1 MLNDGQPEPKPA
13 IFLCLTCVPPWRP
26 STRQGP
32 LTLLEITSR
41 PGFSPEE
48 ILVSGIFQRLISLER
63 VRGLEGQ
70 KDQRSVAT
78 SILVNQNTG
87 FFFSLYY
94 PLFFSKLLKCFDPI
108 HQFMDQKITST
119 HTYIDEHVFS
129 VREAVKKLFL

>member
-1 MLNDGQPEPKPA
+1 M
-13 IFLCLTCVPPWRP
+13 CSCVPPWRP

-87 FFFSLYY
+87 FFFSL
-94 PLFFSKLLKCFDPI
+94 
-108 HQFMDQKITST
+108 
-119 HTYIDEHVFS
+119 
-129 VREAVKKLFL
+129 